1 MSYKNQIKTDNEDI
15 NMFHVDVLDGVRA
28 IAVLVVVWFHIWQQS
43 WLMPILQKKSC
54 PYFTVVSF
62 LHYSSAYF

>member
-28 IAVLVVVWFHIWQQS
+28 IAVLVVVMFLFGS
-43 WLMPILQKKSC
+43 KAWLNA
-54 PYFTVVSF
+54 YFTDSGTF
-62 LHYSSAYF
+62 IYECFKD